1 MVFFD
6 VGVDLSYLGWLC
18 TMTTLVETSDED
30 ATLAVARFTADMAWA
45 NAGPEVSNN
54 SCIS

>member
-1 MVFFD
+1 MA
-6 VGVDLSYLGWLC
+6 
-18 TMTTLVETSDED
+18 TLVETSDED

-54 SCIS
+54 SLHPLNVVWIMANATWYKYL